1 VLDFLTSLLEP
12 PAGILIEFPQNE
24 VALLVKTASLQA
36 ELLVRLR
43 DVAGL
48 KFRKIIELPVFSD
61 LQYFSMSCLC
71 QNFKKKHTQAK

>member
-1 VLDFLTSLLEP
+1 
-12 PAGILIEFPQNE
+12 
-24 VALLVKTASLQA
+24 
-36 ELLVRLR
+36 LLVRLR

-61 LQYFSMSCLC
+61 LQYFSMSCLY